1 MSTITHLLWGGV
13 LPLGEAKD
21 GGRGTVGGAA
31 VGVPEE
37 ERLGDV
43 GILEVTVDFLPWGR
57 WVLV

>member
-1 MSTITHLLWGGV
+1 MSTITHLLWEGV
-13 LPLGEAKD
+13 LLLEEVKD
-21 GGRGTVGGAA
+21 GGRGTVGAAA

-43 GILEVTVDFLPWGR
+43 RNLGATVDFLRWGR